1 MYIIQK
7 KANVYY
13 ELERKGQYKM
23 ASARP
28 QRAKF

>member
-1 MYIIQK
+1 MQK

-13 ELERKGQYKM
+13 KLERKGQYKM